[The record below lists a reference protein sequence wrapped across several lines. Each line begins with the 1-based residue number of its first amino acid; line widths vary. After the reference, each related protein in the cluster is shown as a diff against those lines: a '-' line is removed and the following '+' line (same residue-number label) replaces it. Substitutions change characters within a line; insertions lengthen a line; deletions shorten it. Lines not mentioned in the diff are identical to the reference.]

1 MAVHQENT
9 AIMTDGVQSTDF
21 SRVLS

>member
-1 MAVHQENT
+1 MAVHQENP